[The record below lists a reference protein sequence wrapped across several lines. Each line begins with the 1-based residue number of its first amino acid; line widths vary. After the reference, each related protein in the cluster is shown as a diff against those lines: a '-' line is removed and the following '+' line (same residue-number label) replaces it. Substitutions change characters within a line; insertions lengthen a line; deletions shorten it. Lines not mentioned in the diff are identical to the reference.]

1 MTDLPG
7 DRQPLSGRDVV
18 LVHNRYRE
26 PGGEE
31 GVFEEE
37 AALLEAHGHCV
48 TRVETSNERVEAL
61 SPVRLGMSLMWN
73 RREAERVREAVA
85 DTGAEIA
92 HFHNTFPLISPAA
105 YYGARSAGAAVVQTL
120 HNYRLIC
127 PGSQLLRDGRPC
139 EDCVGSRLAWRGAMH
154 GCYRGS
160 RVQSAGVA
168 AMVAG
173 HRLAGTWDRKVD
185 AYIALTPFARDRFV
199 AGGLPAD
206 RLHVRP
212 NFLQRDPGEG
222 EHRGDYALFVGRL
235 AEQKGVHTLLEAW
248 RSLGGRIPLRIIGDG
263 DLGEG
268 ALGAVPGVEWVG
280 PVDRDAVFAAMRDAR
295 ALVLPSIS
303 YENFPMTVVEAFG
316 TGLPVI
322 ASRIGGLPGIIQHGL
337 TGLTFEAGSA
347 DALADAVNAGWRDP
361 GALQAMGAAAR
372 EEYERSY
379 TDETAY
385 ASLVTIYDDAR
396 RSLDASS

>member
-1 MTDLPG
+1 MTDLTG
-7 DRQPLSGRDVV
+7 DIV

-26 PGGEE
+26 SGGED

-37 AALLEAHGHCV
+37 AALLEARGHRV

-61 SPVRLGMSLMWN
+61 SPGRLGVSLMWN

-85 DTGAEIA
+85 DAGAEIA

-127 PGSQLLRDGRPC
+127 PGGQLMRDGRPC
-139 EDCVGSRLAWRGAMH
+139 EVCVGSPVAWRGAVH
-154 GCYRGS
+154 ACYRGS

-222 EHRGDYALFVGRL
+222 EHRGDHALFVGRL
-235 AEQKGVHTLLEAW
+235 AEQKGVRTLVEAW
-248 RSLGGRIPLRIIGDG
+248 RGLGGRIPLRIIGDG

-268 ALGAVPGVEWVG
+268 ALGPVPGVEWLG
-280 PVDRDAVFAAMRDAR
+280 RMGRDAVFAAMRDAR

-303 YENFPMTVVEAFG
+303 YENFPVSVVEAFA

-322 ASRIGGLPGIIQHGL
+322 ASRIGGLPGIVREGV
-337 TGLTFEAGSA
+337 TGLLFEPGSA
-347 DALADAVNAGWRDP
+347 TALAAAVSKAWQDR
-361 GALQAMGAAAR
+361 GALRRMGAEGR
-372 EEYERSY
+372 REYERSY
-379 TDETAY
+379 SAEPAYRSLAAVYDE
-385 ASLVTIYDDAR
+385 AR
-396 RSLDASS
+396 RSFERSEND